1 VLKPAAS
8 ERSTRLRAQ
17 KENPMGLLDGKVA
30 VITGAGGGLGR
41 AHAHLF
47 AKEGAMVVVNDL
59 GGARDGSGSGGHRMA
74 DVVVDEILK
83 AGGKA
88 VANYDSV
95 ATIAGGQNILKTALD
110 AFGQVDILVNNA
122 GILRDKTLLK
132 MDESDWDLIIQVH
145 LRGTFCVTK
154 PIFGQMKERGKGGV
168 IVNTS
173 STSGLCGNFG
183 QTNYG
188 AAKAGIAGFT
198 RCLALEG
205 KKYGIRVWG
214 LAPVA
219 YTRLTSDLMGESNVD
234 AQKALDPAKISQA
247 VLYMVSELSGEKT
260 GKFLYASGSRV
271 AEIKICGPDGLRKDG
286 YSALDIQKSESTV
299 YLPESMGFDMRG

>member
-1 VLKPAAS
+1 
-8 ERSTRLRAQ
+8 
-17 KENPMGLLDGKVA
+17 MGLLDGKVA

-41 AHAHLF
+41 THALLF
-47 AKEGAMVVVNDL
+47 AKEGAQVVVNDL
-59 GGARDGSGSGGHRMA
+59 GGSRDGSGSGAHRMA
-74 DVVVDEILK
+74 DLVVNEIRA

-95 ATIAGGQNILKTALD
+95 TTSEGGQQILKSALE

-122 GILRDKTLLK
+122 GILRDKTLVK
-132 MDESDWDLIIQVH
+132 MEEADWDLVISVH

-154 PIFGQMKERGKGGV
+154 PIFTHMKERGKGGV

-205 KKYGIRVWG
+205 AKYGVRVWG

-219 YTRLTSDLMGESNVD
+219 FTRLTSDLMGGEQNE
-234 AQKALDPAKISQA
+234 AAAKALDPAKISQT
-247 VLYMVSELSGEKT
+247 VLYMVSELSGTKT

-271 AEIKICGPDGLRKDG
+271 AEIKIVGPDGYRKDG
-286 YSALDIQKSESTV
+286 YSALEIQQNEKTV
-299 YLPESMGFDMRG
+299 FLPDSMGFDMRG